1 MSFQTVLAVNVLVR
15 VRVLKSHANRTLHLW
30 FFSMQDFKWLS
41 LTKRYNQLVLSAFIK
56 IFNSVF
62 LSFNP
67 PHHRLKKR
75 CLKQKRTN

>member
-1 MSFQTVLAVNVLVR
+1 MDMCPSKQSSHSQRAGQSP
-15 VRVLKSHANRTLHLW
+15 VLKSHANRTLHLW
-30 FFSMQDFKWLS
+30 FFSMQDFKWPS

-67 PHHRLKKR
+67 P
-75 CLKQKRTN
+75 TIA